1 MAKYVFVFRYGAV
14 AVNPPL
20 SPGEMQA
27 HLKKWYSW
35 RDELAK
41 AGHEPS
47 GQPLENTG
55 KTVRGRAQTVTD
67 GPFTESKDLV
77 TGTMLLTCSSLEQAV
92 ELAHGCPIYE
102 FDGSVEVRPVLGGE
116 PPKSPT
122 ETR

>member
-14 AVNPPL
+14 AVDPPL

-35 RDELAK
+35 RDQLAQ

-55 KTVRGRAQTVTD
+55 KTVRGRSQTVTD

-77 TGTMLLTCSSLEQAV
+77 TGTMLITSGSLDEAV
-92 ELAHGCPIYE
+92 ALARGCPIYE

-116 PPKSPT
+116 PPKPT
-122 ETR
+122 EQR